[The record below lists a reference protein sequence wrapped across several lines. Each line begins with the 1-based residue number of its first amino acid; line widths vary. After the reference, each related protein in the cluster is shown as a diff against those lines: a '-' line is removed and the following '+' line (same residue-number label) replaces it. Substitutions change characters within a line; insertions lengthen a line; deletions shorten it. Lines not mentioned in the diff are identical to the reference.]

1 MGAVQVPVVLEQV
14 LDTIQIVA
22 DDPQRQSPPVDTNPS
37 AEQAAGAV
45 QVPAVSVQG
54 ARSYTNCCT

>member
-37 AEQAAGAV
+37 AEQAIKRLCKYHRMLGK
-45 QVPAVSVQG
+45 QE
-54 ARSYTNCCT
+54 